1 MPTSVGVSSP
11 AEVFLLGAKPA
22 LLTQPFAGTRNSG
35 RILIAGYTPGAFQA
49 VYHGTKAFIDSFSYA
64 LRNELKDTDVTV
76 TCLMPGATE
85 TEFFD
90 RAGLKGTK
98 VGQAPKDN
106 PADVAETGFKAMMD
120 GEADVVTGWMNKL
133 ETTIANV
140 TPNEILAERTRK
152 QYQPGS
158 GKSVS
163 K

>member
-1 MPTSVGVSSP
+1 M
-11 AEVFLLGAKPA
+11 
-22 LLTQPFAGTRNSG
+22 
-35 RILIAGYTPGAFQA
+35 
-49 VYHGTKAFIDSFSYA
+49 
-64 LRNELKDTDVTV
+64 TV

-85 TEFFD
+85 TELFD